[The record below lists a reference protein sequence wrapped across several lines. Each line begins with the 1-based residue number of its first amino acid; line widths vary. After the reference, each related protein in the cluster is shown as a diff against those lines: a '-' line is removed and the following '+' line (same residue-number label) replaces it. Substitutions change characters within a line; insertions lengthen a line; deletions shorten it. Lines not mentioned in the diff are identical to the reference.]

1 MQPLPVTALRNKQF
15 ESLYSEEVSQFNPI
29 QTQTFNILYNS
40 DENVFIGCP
49 PSSGKLMCAEFAI
62 LRLFGKDPNG
72 KCVYVTPMESLASIV
87 YKKWHAKFAGTDF
100 KLVLLTGETST
111 DLKLLAKGNIIV
123 TTPERWDIISRRW
136 KQRKAVQNV
145 DLFIC
150 DEVHLVGGNQ
160 GPVLE
165 VICSRMRYISEQVA
179 KNQQAPKAGG
189 GAGTRIVALG
199 ASIANA
205 RDVANWLG
213 CGPNATFNFHPNVR
227 PVPLDIHIQGINISH
242 NASRLLAMGRYVYN
256 AITKHSGRR
265 PTVVFVPSR
274 KQTRVT
280 AIDLLTF
287 AAAER
292 NNPGFLLADLEDI
305 QSFVDKVSDKTL
317 KETLCQGVA
326 YLHEGLS
333 QLDKDIVLSLF
344 ESGAVQVL
352 VAAQALCWAIDVE
365 CYLSVIMDTQ
375 FYNGKLHCYEDYAL
389 TDVMRMMG
397 MACRPGQDDDAK
409 CVLLCNS
416 TKKDVFKKFLF
427 EPLPVESHLDHFMH
441 DHFNAEIVTKTIENK
456 QDAVDYLTWTFLYRR
471 LTHNPNFYG
480 LQGVSY
486 RHLSDH
492 LSELV
497 ENTLGELEH
506 SRCISVENDMDTSP
520 LNLGMIS
527 AYYYINY
534 TTIELFSMSLNS
546 KTKLRGLIEIIAAAS
561 EFEDIP
567 VRYGE
572 ENILKSLVGRLPQ
585 KVVSKKYNDPHTKA
599 NILLQAHLSR
609 IQLSAELQKDAES
622 IVCKAVRLIQACVDV
637 LSSNGWLV
645 PAINAMEFSQM
656 ITQAMWNKD
665 KLLRQ
670 LPHMSQET
678 IERCEEAEVST
689 VFDVMELEVD
699 DRVRL
704 LQMSNAQMADVAAFC
719 NRYPNIELKHEVVNR
734 DSVSA
739 GGTVVVEVKLE
750 REDEETGP
758 VVAPFF
764 PTKREEGWWV
774 VIGDHRSNTLL
785 SIKRLTLQQRA
796 KFRLDFVAPR
806 EGNYSYTLYFM
817 SDSYLGCDQE
827 YKFKVE
833 VGAEASDSE

>member
-1 MQPLPVTALRNKQF
+1 M
-15 ESLYSEEVSQFNPI
+15 SQ
-29 QTQTFNILYNS
+29 S
-40 DENVFIGCP
+40 
-49 PSSGKLMCAEFAI
+49 
-62 LRLFGKDPNG
+62 
-72 KCVYVTPMESLASIV
+72 
-87 YKKWHAKFAGTDF
+87 
-100 KLVLLTGETST
+100 
-111 DLKLLAKGNIIV
+111 
-123 TTPERWDIISRRW
+123 
-136 KQRKAVQNV
+136 
-145 DLFIC
+145 
-150 DEVHLVGGNQ
+150 
-160 GPVLE
+160 
-165 VICSRMRYISEQVA
+165 
-179 KNQQAPKAGG
+179 
-189 GAGTRIVALG
+189 
-199 ASIANA
+199 
-205 RDVANWLG
+205 
-213 CGPNATFNFHPNVR
+213 
-227 PVPLDIHIQGINISH
+227 
-242 NASRLLAMGRYVYN
+242 
-256 AITKHSGRR
+256 
-265 PTVVFVPSR
+265 
-274 KQTRVT
+274 
-280 AIDLLTF
+280 
-287 AAAER
+287 
-292 NNPGFLLADLEDI
+292 
-305 QSFVDKVSDKTL
+305 
-317 KETLCQGVA
+317 
-326 YLHEGLS
+326 
-333 QLDKDIVLSLF
+333 
-344 ESGAVQVL
+344 
-352 VAAQALCWAIDVE
+352 LCWAIEVD
-365 CYLSVIMDTQ
+365 CYLTVIMDTQ
-375 FYNGKLHCYEDYAL
+375 FYNGKLHCYQDYPL

-397 MACRPGQDDDAK
+397 MACRPGQDADAK

-427 EPLPVESHLDHFMH
+427 EPLPVESHLDHYLH

-471 LTHNPNFYG
+471 LTHNPNYYG

-506 SRCISVENDMDTSP
+506 SRCISVENDMDTSA
-520 LNLGMIS
+520 LNLGMIA

-572 ENILKSLVGRLPQ
+572 ENILKSLVSRLPQ
-585 KVVSKKYNDPHTKA
+585 KIVSKKYNDPHTKA

-609 IQLSAELQKDAES
+609 IQLSAELQVDTES
-622 IVCKAVRLIQACVDV
+622 IVTKAVRLIQACVDV

-665 KLLRQ
+665 KLLKQ

-678 IERCEEAEVST
+678 IDRCEGAEVAT
-689 VFDVMELEVD
+689 VFDVMELED
-699 DRVRL
+699 EDRDQL
-704 LQMSNAQMADVAAFC
+704 LQMSEAQMVDVARFC
-719 NRYPNIELKHEVVNR
+719 NRYPNIELKYDVLDKGSLRSGEN
-734 DSVSA
+734 
-739 GGTVVVEVKLE
+739 VVVDVRLE
-750 REDEETGP
+750 REDEVTGP

-806 EGNYSYTLYFM
+806 EGSYSYTLYFM

-833 VGAEASDSE
+833 IGAPGSESD